1 MTTDTLIP
9 LNDQILDL
17 SRQNNIAPLSPW
29 FEANLAKLIADKQ
42 FLSEDDL
49 TTVSEQIVDDLA
61 NYRESTGASVVVLG
75 MSGGVDSALT
85 AALFKKA
92 GYRVIG
98 VTMPIHQVQAE
109 TDRGVEAC
117 EAIGIEHIHA
127 DLSDLY
133 DATLLMKSKVDAE
146 LNDLDN
152 GTKPTKIR
160 RGNIRARL
168 RMITLYNIASKEGGF
183 VASTDNW
190 SELTAGFWTLHGD
203 VGDVSPIQSLLKS
216 WEVPY
221 LAKING
227 VPEST
232 YRATP
237 TDGLGIDAGDEAQ
250 LGSSYLEWD
259 IMALM
264 MAKNVDNDV
273 PRLQNRHTA
282 EDLRVALGIDDDP
295 RAVAVFNAVF
305 SRIGGSWYKRQNPL
319 NIAHAFTDRY
329 AMIDKIDQTLFVPQ
343 RFRRG

>member
-29 FEANLAKLIADKQ
+29 FADKLAEMIAAKH
-42 FLSEDDL
+42 FLPEDDL
-49 TTVSEQIVDDLA
+49 VTVSEQIVDDLS

-168 RMITLYNIASKEGGF
+168 RMITLYNIASKEHGF

-250 LGSSYLEWD
+250 LGASYLEWD
-259 IMALM
+259 IMALSLARASSSIRSAATM
-264 MAKNVDNDV
+264 RDELK
-273 PRLQNRHTA
+273 
-282 EDLRVALGIDDDP
+282 IDDDP
-295 RAVAVFNAVF
+295 RAVAVFDAVF
-305 SRIGGSWYKRQNPL
+305 SRIGGSWYKRQNPI